1 MYNVVDSPFSPSG
14 VTHLFRLHR
23 ALGFEKEL
31 AQAVELFDLVSKT
44 HNNVLAVVVAPYGYG
59 KSEFLDEVQ
68 READARGLKYVRV
81 ALSHSFKDE
90 LLKSIEDK
98 PRGAPLVVLIDEADE
113 LSRLAAMYRLGALS
127 NEQFRQAV
135 IDLASLVRALLE
147 PRNYSHVL
155 KSPENYDKVLIIA
168 ALTPQVYY
176 TILKN
181 VVPDVF
187 DITTG
192 RVYREITLDTRF
204 PFWLYLEVVE
214 SRLDAYMAAKRP
226 EKFWPFTLHELA
238 ALYNIAL
245 RKGEAN
251 PRYLLKLTARLF
263 ELKNR
268 GRGLVDLALE
278 EGISLSNA
286 ELAEYVLSG
295 IPLREI
301 KEKYRDVF
309 KMVYLY
315 KIPFKD
321 KEAINIINRFLGV
334 KGKEIVPS
342 DEKSASYEPYLYYSV
357 VEGGSLFIY
366 FVSDDEIEELG
377 GYLLGRAYVISE
389 DVANFTSRDE
399 AARLSKEL
407 AVKLQEPATF
417 LAEVERLLELG
428 GIRMRTCCGRAVWYN
443 NLGFRELVILSY
455 IDREGDLN
463 AFKEN
468 INRMIIEGLLDEYPI
483 DYMIIYIFSSTL
495 LSSELE
501 QEISPLLKISWK
513 NSYTDTS
520 NKYVYINI
528 YGADKLDKL
537 KYKIIKFQ
545 IDKIL
550 GKEAGTLEIIEE
562 LRLARE
568 RARENVLRYTLA
580 LKRGKERKEY
590 ALLKAAEQIISGSA
604 PEGMSSF
611 NKIADILL
619 RRMNGSEI
627 HEKEIKSLI
636 TRLFPIN
643 LWRDIREEDLL
654 ALLVYTGYLVPSGD
668 RTYVKFDPER
678 SRKFLEE
685 LSSQLKSYVEVSVG
699 LKSVLFGE
707 IKLAKR
713 LDVESIPLEFN
724 DVKEYAMLVIRHKKA
739 ILDLQQKAEDVKRE
753 LEQELKAKRELISK
767 LEKLAEKMPQ
777 RVKFMSLDEKVVER
791 EAAILEKTREALE
804 LWESLRPM
812 ALELGKGLSV
822 DLDLN
827 VLLNLPE
834 PWLED
839 YLASL
844 KLYSVKLREEYEA
857 YRRKMEIRRNIAEW
871 VKTRLGSSGDV
882 EGALKAKSSELKVPY
897 QLLVAIA
904 SRGPGAELN
913 IEALASEISMDVRS
927 VAKYLETLAEK
938 GLVAKKYV
946 S

>member
-1 MYNVVDSPFSPSG
+1 MYNIVDSPFSPSG

-23 ALGFEKEL
+23 ALGFEKEM
-31 AQAVELFDLVSKT
+31 AQVVELFDLILKT

-68 READARGLKYVRV
+68 QEASARGLRYVRV
-81 ALSHSFKDE
+81 ALSHSFKDD
-90 LLKSIEDK
+90 LLKSVEDK
-98 PRGAPLVVLIDEADE
+98 PKGVPLVVLIDEADE

-127 NEQFRQAV
+127 NDQFRQAV
-135 IDLASLVRALLE
+135 MDLASLIRALLE

-155 KSPENYDKVLIIA
+155 KNPENYDKVLIIA

-187 DITTG
+187 DLTTG

-214 SRLDAYMAAKRP
+214 SRLDAYIAAKRP
-226 EKFWPFTLHELA
+226 ERFWPFTLHELA

-245 RKGEAN
+245 RKGEVN

-263 ELKNR
+263 ELKSR
-268 GRGLVDLALE
+268 GRGLADLASE

-295 IPLREI
+295 IPLLEI
-301 KEKYRDVF
+301 KEKYKDIF
-309 KMVYLY
+309 KTVYLY
-315 KIPFKD
+315 RIPFKD
-321 KEAINIINRFLGV
+321 KEAINIINKFLSV

-342 DEKSASYEPYLYYSV
+342 DEKSASYEPYLYYSI
-357 VEGGSLFIY
+357 VEDRSLFIY
-366 FVSDDEIEELG
+366 FISYDEIEELD
-377 GYLLGRAYVISE
+377 GYLLGKAYMISE
-389 DVANFTSRDE
+389 DIANFTSRDE

-407 AVKLQEPATF
+407 AVKLQEPAAF
-417 LAEVERLLELG
+417 LAEVERLLELS
-428 GIRMRTCCGRAVWYN
+428 GIRMKTCCGRAIWYN
-443 NLGFRELVILSY
+443 NLGFRELVVLSH
-455 IDREGDLN
+455 IDRDNDLN
-463 AFKEN
+463 IFREN
-468 INRMIIEGLLDEYPI
+468 ISEIIMEGLIDEYPV
-483 DYMIIYIFSSTL
+483 DYIIIYIFSNTL

-501 QEISPLLKISWK
+501 QELSPLLKVSWK

-520 NKYVYINI
+520 SKYVYIHI
-528 YGADKLDKL
+528 YGADRLDKL
-537 KYKIIKFQ
+537 KYKIIRYQ

-550 GKEAGTLEIIEE
+550 GKEAGMLEVAEE

-568 RARENVLRYTLA
+568 RARENVLKYTLA

-619 RRMNGSEI
+619 RRINGEI
-627 HEKEIKSLI
+627 HEREIKSLI
-636 TRLFPIN
+636 ARLFPIN

-678 SRKFLEE
+678 GRKFLEE
-685 LSSQLKSYVEVSVG
+685 LSSQLKSYIEVSVSV
-699 LKSVLFGE
+699 KSVLFGE
-707 IKLAKR
+707 IKLARR
-713 LDVESIPLEFN
+713 LDVEVIPLEFN

-739 ILDLQQKAEDVKRE
+739 ILDLQQKAEDAKRE

-777 RVKFMSLDEKVVER
+777 RIKFMALDEKIVER
-791 EAAILEKTREALE
+791 EAAILEKTHEVLE
-804 LWESLRPM
+804 LWGSLRPM
-812 ALELGKGLSV
+812 ALELGKELSV
-822 DLDLN
+822 DVDLN

-844 KLYSVKLREEYEA
+844 KLYSVKLREEYET

-882 EGALKAKSSELKVPY
+882 EETLRAKSSELKVPY
-897 QLLVAIA
+897 QLLIAIA
-904 SRGPGAELN
+904 SRGPGVELN
-913 IEALASEISMDVRS
+913 VEALASETLMDVRS
-927 VAKYLETLAEK
+927 VARYLEVLAER

>member
-44 HNNVLAVVVAPYGYG
+44 HNNVLVVVVAPYGYG

-668 RTYVKFDPER
+668 RTYVKLDPER